1 MPNDIFLDGGDGSSD
16 SSLVPASP
24 TVQVSPEYTAI
35 SPQDLEKQRLEGLA
49 QEILELK
56 LVFLSDAE
64 NFGRE
69 VDQLRR
75 QVSNLTGLLVAAIAI
90 LTGTLTWLTFSLK
103 SDQGQLSRQLEAI
116 AADAVAIERIEQ
128 VENQL
133 ESLSEELPDSL
144 SENIEANQA
153 QLKTL
158 ETQISELT
166 TSVNTRRQTIA
177 ILAKA
182 LQDLINE
189 EETSSEAPAPTAAPT
204 SEVTPENSEEE

>member
-1 MPNDIFLDGGDGSSD
+1 MSDDIFHSDGDGSSNT
-16 SSLVPASP
+16 SSLVPTS
-24 TVQVSPEYTAI
+24 STAQATPDYSAT

-69 VDQLRR
+69 IDQLRR
-75 QVSNLTGLLVAAIAI
+75 QVGSLTGLLVAAIAI
-90 LTGTLTWLTFSLK
+90 LAGTLTWLTFSLK

-128 VENQL
+128 VETQL
-133 ESLSEELPDSL
+133 ESFSESLPNSL
-144 SENIEANQA
+144 AADVEMNQA
-153 QLKTL
+153 QLATL
-158 ETQISELT
+158 EAQISELT

-177 ILAKA
+177 ILAEA

-189 EETSSEAPAPTAAPT
+189 EESNLQASPTPAASPATEA
-204 SEVTPENSEEE
+204 SPES